1 MTHADPAAPP
11 PPPAP
16 AKPLRTTAL
25 IIYGT
30 FALLALTIPQSLT
43 NWLRDM
49 NENPVEALALHSA
62 EAWQAATEKTGLPA
76 VYRHARDVFIEV
88 SGVEP
93 D

>member
-1 MTHADPAAPP
+1 MTHLDPATLPQP
-11 PPPAP
+11 T
-16 AKPLRTTAL
+16 AKPLRTAAL

-30 FALLALTIPQSLT
+30 FILLALTIPQSLT

-49 NENPVEALALHSA
+49 NENPLQAMALRGA
-62 EAWQAATEKTGLPA
+62 EAWQAATEKTRLPA
-76 VYRHARDVFIEV
+76 VYRHARDVFIAV

>member
-1 MTHADPAAPP
+1 VTHADPAALL
-11 PPPAP
+11 PPA
-16 AKPLRTTAL
+16 AKPLRTAAL

-30 FALLALTIPQSLT
+30 FILLALTIPQSLT

-49 NENPVEALALHSA
+49 NENPLQAVALRGA
-62 EAWQAATEKTGLPA
+62 EAWQAVTEKTRLPA
-76 VYRHARDVFIEV
+76 VYRHARDVFIAV

>member
-1 MTHADPAAPP
+1 MTHADPAALT
-11 PPPAP
+11 PPPA
-16 AKPLRTTAL
+16 ARPLRTAAL

-30 FALLALTIPQSLT
+30 FVLLALTIPQSLT

-49 NENPVEALALHSA
+49 NENPLQAVALRGA
-62 EAWQAATEKTGLPA
+62 EAWQAAAEKTRLPA
-76 VYRHARDVFIEV
+76 VYRQARDVFIAV